1 MLAQNLISLY
11 VDFDERMVFMFIER
25 LNALLKERG
34 ITRKKFL
41 EDVGMGKNSFIYWE
55 KDGRVP
61 NNATFKAI
69 ADYFGVSVEYLKGE
83 SDERGGSAAI
93 GPALSEEQLA
103 LLMEIK
109 SLPEDQQKEAWDY
122 IQYLKSKRQ

>member
-1 MLAQNLISLY
+1 M
-11 VDFDERMVFMFIER
+11 DFDERMIVMFIER

-83 SDERGGSAAI
+83 SDERGTAQN
-93 GPALSEEQLA
+93 GPTLSEEQLA

-109 SLPEDQQKEAWDY
+109 SLPEDQQKEAWAF
-122 IQYLKSKRQ
+122 IQFLKSKRQ